1 MVTAAVVVV
10 CCRAVNKRR
19 QLNPSVSLT
28 DKVTRM
34 SECTITFLPHDRAIT
49 VSVGESLIRAALQAG
64 VHINASC
71 GGEGVCGKCRVLV
84 EKGSVSEGISERISA
99 EDIDKGYRLACLV
112 KVTEDVTV
120 RIPVESSIDK
130 SVMNLQATPR
140 RTATIQQMDFESL
153 KEEGL
158 FIPPVEKIFLTLSP
172 PDAQNNMPD
181 VTRLVEYLKLEAN
194 EHKLELTLPV
204 IRKLSGV
211 MRESDFQLTATVIRP
226 VRSDG
231 KNLIINVQP
240 GDKTNE
246 NYAVAMDIGTTTIYG
261 QLINLSTGECLAEA
275 GDFNGQISYGE
286 DVITRIMY
294 AEKPGGLEKLQE
306 VVVATI
312 NSVLKKIIRQS
323 KVDRED
329 ISTITFSGNTTMTQL
344 FLKIDPRNIRRAPYV
359 PTATL
364 YPPFTA
370 ATVGVDINEHAI
382 ALLYPQVSS
391 FVGGDIV
398 AGVMGS
404 GMYRREE
411 LTLFLDIGTNAELVV
426 GNKDW
431 LACTACSAGPAFE
444 GGGIEFGMRAAKGA
458 IEDFSMDPV
467 TFDPMIL
474 TIGDVRPKGI
484 CGSGL
489 ITMAAVMFEMGVINN
504 RGKFNRDLGTPRIR
518 RTNHIWEYVIAWKD
532 ETQLDRD
539 IVLTEPDLDN
549 LIRAKGAI
557 YSGCMTLLE
566 EVGLSMDMVEHIIL
580 AGGFGSYIDLEKAMV
595 LGLLPEVDPERV
607 TFIGNGSLMGAR
619 MSSLTNRIR
628 QDVVSVTQKM
638 TNFELSETPSY
649 MDNYIAAMF
658 LPHTEI
664 EKFPRLKA
672 RMQARGKIVPR

>member
-1 MVTAAVVVV
+1 
-10 CCRAVNKRR
+10 
-19 QLNPSVSLT
+19 
-28 DKVTRM
+28 M
-34 SECTITFLPHDRAIT
+34 SKCTVTFLPHQRVI
-49 VSVGESLIRAALQAG
+49 SVAPGESLLRAALQAG

-71 GGEGVCGKCRVLV
+71 GGEGVCGKCRILV
-84 EKGSVSEGISERISA
+84 EKGDVFGGLNEKIKQEES
-99 EDIDKGYRLACLV
+99 DKGYRLACLA
-112 KVTEDVTV
+112 KVTENVVV
-120 RIPVESSIDK
+120 RIPIESAMDK
-130 SVMNLQATPR
+130 SVMNLQVTPR
-140 RTATIQQMDFESL
+140 RTATIQHMDFESL

-158 FIPPVEKIFLTLSP
+158 FIPPVEKIFLSLPP
-172 PDAQNNMPD
+172 PDSQNNMPD
-181 VTRLVEYLKLEAN
+181 VTRLIESLKTESDG
-194 EHKLELTLPV
+194 HKLELTLPV
-204 IRKLSGV
+204 IRKLPGILRNNGFHV
-211 MRESDFQLTATVIRP
+211 TVTVIRP
-226 VRSDG
+226 VRDDG
-231 KNLIINVQP
+231 KNLILNVQP
-240 GDKTNE
+240 GDKTAN

-261 QLINLSTGECLAEA
+261 QLIDLATGKCLAEA
-275 GDFNGQISYGE
+275 GDFNSQISYGE

-294 AEKPGGLEKLQE
+294 AEKPGGLEKLHE
-306 VVVATI
+306 VVVGTL
-312 NSVLKKIIRQS
+312 NSVLVRIIHES

-329 ISTITFSGNTTMTQL
+329 ISTITFAGNTTMTQL
-344 FLKIDPRNIRRAPYV
+344 FLQIDPRNIRRAPYV
-359 PTATL
+359 PATSL
-364 YPPFTA
+364 YPPFSA
-370 ATVGVDINEHAI
+370 ASVGIDLNEHAI
-382 ALLYPQVSS
+382 ALIYPQVSS

-404 GMYRREE
+404 GMYRQEE

-458 IEDFSMDPV
+458 IEDFSLDPL
-467 TFDPMIL
+467 TYEPML
-474 TIGDVRPKGI
+474 FTIGDVRPKGI

-489 ITMAAVMFEMGVINN
+489 ITMVAVMFEMGVINN

-518 RTNHIWEYVIAWKD
+518 ATNDIWEYVVAWK
-532 ETQLDRD
+532 EVTQLERD

-566 EVGLSMDMVEHIIL
+566 EVGLNMDMVERIIL
-580 AGGFGSYIDLEKAMV
+580 AGGFGSYIDLEKAMTI
-595 LGLLPEVDPERV
+595 GLLPEIDPERV

-628 QDVVSVTQKM
+628 KDVVSVTQKM

-672 RMQARGKIVPR
+672 RMDARANRKASTL

>member
-1 MVTAAVVVV
+1 MA
-10 CCRAVNKRR
+10 
-19 QLNPSVSLT
+19 
-28 DKVTRM
+28 D
-34 SECTITFLPHDRAIT
+34 CTIKFLPHERTI
-49 VSVGESLIRAALQAG
+49 SVPAGESLLRAALEAG

-84 EKGSVSEGISERISA
+84 EQGEVSEGLSERLSQ
-99 EDIDKGYRLACLV
+99 EDIEKGYRLACLT
-112 KVTEDVTV
+112 KISEDVTI
-120 RIPVESSIDK
+120 RIPVESGVDK
-130 SVMNLQATPR
+130 SVMHLQVTPR
-140 RTATIQQMDFESL
+140 RTAIIQHPDFESL

-158 FIPPVEKIFLTLSP
+158 FISPVEKIYLELPP

-204 IRKLSGV
+204 IRKLSKIL
-211 MRESDFQLTATVIRP
+211 RDYDFKLTLTLVRP
-226 VRSDG
+226 VRDG
-231 KNLIINVQP
+231 GKTLILDIQG
-240 GDKTNE
+240 GDVTGE
-246 NYAVAMDIGTTTIYG
+246 NYAIALDIGTTTIYG
-261 QLINLSTGECLAEA
+261 QLIDLSTGECLGEA

-286 DVITRIMY
+286 DVITRLIY
-294 AEKPGGLEKLQE
+294 AEKQGGLDKLQE

-312 NSVLKKIIRQS
+312 NGVLERILKQS
-323 KVDRED
+323 KVDREN
-329 ISTITFSGNTTMTQL
+329 IATITLSGNTTMTQL
-344 FLKIDPRNIRRAPYV
+344 LLSIDPSNIRRAPYV

-364 YPPFTA
+364 YPPFRA
-370 ATVGVDINEHAI
+370 SLVGIEINDHAL
-382 ALLYPQVSS
+382 ALVYPQVSS

-404 GMYRREE
+404 GMYMNEE

-458 IEDFSMDPV
+458 IEDFSIDPV
-467 TFDPMIL
+467 SFEPMIF

-489 ITMAAVMFEMGVINN
+489 ITMTAVMFEMGVINN
-504 RGKFNRDLGTPRIR
+504 NGKFNRELDTPRIR
-518 RTNHIWEYVIAWKD
+518 KRDDVWEYVLAWKD
-532 ETQLDRD
+532 DTQIDRD
-539 IVLTEPDLDN
+539 IALTEPDIDN

-566 EVGLSMDMVEHIIL
+566 EVGLSLDMVEHIIL
-580 AGGFGSYIDLEKAMV
+580 AGGFGSYIDLEKAMTI
-595 LGLLPEVDPERV
+595 GLLPEIDPDRV

-628 QDVVSVTQKM
+628 KDVVEVTKRM

-649 MDNYIAAMF
+649 MDNYVAAMF

-664 EKFPRLKA
+664 EKFPKLKERMEA
-672 RMQARGKIVPR
+672 RKKQLESISA

>member
-1 MVTAAVVVV
+1 M
-10 CCRAVNKRR
+10 K
-19 QLNPSVSLT
+19 
-28 DKVTRM
+28 
-34 SECTITFLPHDRAIT
+34 ECNVTFLPHDRKIT
-49 VSVGESLIRAALQAG
+49 VAEGESLIRAALQAG

-71 GGEGVCGKCRVLV
+71 GGEGVCGKCRVHVEQGLV
-84 EKGSVSEGISERISA
+84 QDGKSERIKQEELDS
-99 EDIDKGYRLACLV
+99 GVRLACRA
-112 KVTEDVTV
+112 KVTGDVVV
-120 RIPVESSIDK
+120 RVPVESSVDK

-140 RTATIQQMDFESL
+140 RTARIQQMDFENL

-158 FIPPVEKIFLTLSP
+158 FIPPVEKIYLRLPP

-181 VTRLVEYLKLEAN
+181 VTRLVEYLKLEAD

-204 IRKLSGV
+204 MRKLPSV
-211 MRESDFQLTATVIRP
+211 MREENFTLTLTMVRP
-226 VRSDG
+226 VRKNG
-231 KNLIINVQP
+231 KNIILNVQP
-240 GDKTNE
+240 GDRSGS
-246 NYAVAMDIGTTTIYG
+246 NYAIAMDIGTTTIYG
-261 QLINLSTGECLAEA
+261 QLIDLTTGQCLAEA

-286 DVITRIMY
+286 DVITRIIY
-294 AEKPGGLEKLQE
+294 AEKAGGLEKLQE

-312 NSVLKKIIRQS
+312 NSVIEKIIRKS
-323 KVDRED
+323 SIDRED

-344 FLKIDPRNIRRAPYV
+344 FLAIDPRNIRRAPYV

-364 YPPFTA
+364 YPPFRA
-370 ATVGVDINEHAI
+370 AEIGVSINEHAI

-398 AGVMGS
+398 AGIMGS
-404 GMYRREE
+404 GMYRDEE

-458 IEDFSMDPV
+458 IEDFSIDPI
-467 TFDPMIL
+467 TYEPMIF

-504 RGKFNRDLGTPRIR
+504 RGKFNREHGTPRIR
-518 RTNHIWEYVIAWKD
+518 KTNGIWEYVVVWKD
-532 ETQLDRD
+532 ATQINRD

-566 EVGLSMDMVEHIIL
+566 EVGLAMDMVERIIL
-580 AGGFGSYIDLEKAMV
+580 AGGFGSYIDLEKAMTI
-595 LGLLPEVDPERV
+595 GLLPEIDPEKV

-628 QDVVSVTQKM
+628 RDVVSVTQRM

-664 EKFPRLKA
+664 EKFPRLKMRMEA
-672 RMQARGKIVPR
+672 RKN

>member
-1 MVTAAVVVV
+1 M
-10 CCRAVNKRR
+10 N
-19 QLNPSVSLT
+19 
-28 DKVTRM
+28 
-34 SECTITFLPHDRAIT
+34 ECTITFLPHQREVT
-49 VSVGESLIRAALQAG
+49 VPEGESLIRAALQAG

-71 GGEGVCGKCRVLV
+71 GGEGVCGKCRVQIEAGDV
-84 EKGSVSEGISERISA
+84 QDGGSERISE
-99 EDIDKGYRLACLV
+99 EDTANGYRLACLA
-112 KVTEDVTV
+112 KASEDVSI

-130 SVMNLQATPR
+130 SVMNLQVTPR
-140 RTATIQQMDFESL
+140 RTATIQHMDFESL

-158 FIPPVEKIFLTLSP
+158 FIPPVEKLFLELPP

-181 VTRLVEYLKLEAN
+181 VTRLVEALKLEAD
-194 EHKLELTLPV
+194 EHKLELTIPV
-204 IRKLSGV
+204 IRKLPST
-211 MRESDFQLTATVIRP
+211 MREEDFKLTVTIIRP
-226 VRSDG
+226 VRSGG
-231 KNLIINVQP
+231 KNLILNVQV
-240 GDKTNE
+240 GDRSQA
-246 NYAVAMDIGTTTIYG
+246 NYGVAMDIGTTTVYG
-261 QLINLSTGECLAEA
+261 QLIDLATGECLAEA

-286 DVITRIMY
+286 DVITRIIY

-312 NSVLKKIIRQS
+312 NGVLEKIIKRS
-323 KVDRED
+323 GVDRED

-344 FLKIDPRNIRRAPYV
+344 FLSIDPRHIRRAPYV
-359 PTATL
+359 PTATM
-364 YPPFTA
+364 YPPFSA
-370 ATVGVDINEHAI
+370 ADVGVQINEHAI
-382 ALLYPQVSS
+382 ALLYPQISS

-404 GMYRREE
+404 GMYRDEE

-444 GGGIEFGMRAAKGA
+444 GGGIEFGMRASKGA
-458 IEDFSMDPV
+458 IEDFSIDPN
-467 TFDPMIL
+467 TYEPMIF
-474 TIGDVRPKGI
+474 TMGDVRPKGI

-489 ITMAAVMFEMGVINN
+489 ITMAAIMFEVGVINN
-504 RGKFNRDLGTPRIR
+504 RGKFNRDHGTKRIR
-518 RTNHIWEYVIAWKD
+518 QSNGIWEYVVAWKD
-532 ETQLDRD
+532 ETQIDRD

-566 EVGLSMDMVEHIIL
+566 EVGLTMDMVERIIL
-580 AGGFGSYIDLEKAMV
+580 AGGFGSYIDLEKAMTI
-595 LGLLPEVDPERV
+595 GLLPEIDADRV

-628 QDVVSVTQKM
+628 KDVVSVTQKM

-658 LPHTEI
+658 FPHTEI
-664 EKFPRLKA
+664 EEFPRLKA
-672 RMQARGKIVPR
+672 RMEARSN